1 MEIQKTSSS
10 RPRWVRAAALCI
22 TALPLA
28 SLLLAGEL
36 ILHPNGFGEH
46 SYAAWKA
53 QEGLSDS
60 SGNKNQ
66 ALYLQKM
73 TATTTFAA
81 GVAVIQGIE
90 GTPTSAV
97 SSLEFYV
104 RQDSHCGAGAPRW
117 NVRIRPAMGPSTT
130 FFVGCAGMAIS
141 GSATAPNGKLYIKR
155 TFPGALLPTGTITS
169 LSIVF
174 DEGDD
179 IGAGFAYLDN
189 ISVLPLKT
197 WTSASDNG
205 NN

>member
-1 MEIQKTSSS
+1 M
-10 RPRWVRAAALCI
+10 A
-22 TALPLA
+22 ALPLT

-53 QEGLSDS
+53 QEGLGDS
-60 SGNKNQ
+60 NGNKNQ
-66 ALYLQKM
+66 ALYMQKM

-90 GTPTSAV
+90 GTPTGAV
-97 SSLEFYV
+97 SGLSFYV
-104 RQDSHCGAGAPRW
+104 RNDSHCGAGAPRW
-117 NVRIRPAMGPSTT
+117 NIRVKPALGPSTT
-130 FFVGCAGMAIS
+130 VFVGCAAMIPGDSLI
-141 GSATAPNGKLYIKR
+141 APNGKTYTRR
-155 TFPGALLPTGTITS
+155 TFAGPIIPAGTITS

-179 IGAGFAYLDN
+179 VGVGFAYLDN

-197 WTSASDNG
+197 WTSASDNSE
-205 NN
+205 N